1 MSSYSGTKKGVDY
14 LGYDIKCMPVV
25 DSYGIDYCEQD
36 PSCVGYTEVN
46 GVRCNKYYIDKAVE
60 SRGST
65 FKLKKTDNCIQLD
78 NMGEYAAGYCIS
90 NNLSIDEERKKK
102 LIKEM
107 EAKKTK
113 LLMLGTEEDRLLFI
127 LYSNNAKF
135 YREQIPFMKG
145 SDRQITLYVYGNVT
159 ISEEGEYR
167 LETSGD
173 SYAEFYINGVLVDNY
188 KNNSDIG
195 EGCNTGYL
203 KLTKG
208 EYFISVSQVLDM
220 KNIVNGGEHG
230 IYIVKEDGSKL
241 LITDYITK
249 NVDFITR
256 VEEGNSAPFNYTYVI
271 IFIMLLVVMVLVI
284 VMKKRGTV
292 GQAGSKKIISKDN

>member
-1 MSSYSGTKKGVDY
+1 MSSYSGAKKGVDY
-14 LGYDIKCMPVV
+14 PGYDIKCTQVA
-25 DSYGIDYCEQD
+25 DSTTGIDYCEQD

-46 GVRCNKYYIDKAVE
+46 GIRCNKYYIDKAVE
-60 SRGST
+60 SKGST
-65 FKLKKTDNCIQLD
+65 SKLKKTDNCIQLD

-173 SYAEFYINGVLVDNY
+173 SYSEFYINGVSTDNY

-195 EGCNTGYL
+195 EGYNTGYL
-203 KLTKG
+203 KLTHG

-220 KNIVNGGEHG
+220 KNIDGDKEHG

-241 LITDYITK
+241 LFTDYITK

-256 VEEGNSAPFNYTYVI
+256 VDSGDKTPFNYTYMV
-271 IFIMLLVVMVLVI
+271 IFIILLVVMILAI
-284 VMKKRGTV
+284 VMGKG
-292 GQAGSKKIISKDN
+292 GQASSKKIIISKNK